1 MRPREWNFV
10 LKTFQAKF
18 DQSQIGLCDH
28 CGEEDALERRAL
40 ICSHFGA
47 ARKLFQALTRY
58 GIGVCW
64 RVGTQKRQQAPPQLC
79 LLIFSLLRLCL
90 PASSP
95 TAPCQC
101 TFMGRKAKTLTRSS
115 WKPFAA
121 ELTKP
126 AAFLSTIFHGARVVA
141 RTHRRSQKI
150 DLAIMA
156 TEISQLDFCASW
168 SLKLTHALTRTLQ
181 HLSCG

>member
-101 TFMGRKAKTLTRSS
+101 TFMGSKAKALTRCS

-126 AAFLSTIFHGARVVA
+126 AFFHGARVVA
-141 RTHRRSQKI
+141 RPH

-156 TEISQLDFCASW
+156 TEVSQLDFCASW
-168 SLKLTHALTRTLQ
+168 TLKLTHVLTRTLQ